1 MEGYNQ
7 EKKKSITHI
16 MILYKKKKTTKDNTK
31 KSRLINT
38 LSEVAAYKI
47 STGKPEVSLYTN
59 DKLSEKDIKKA
70 TVFTIA

>member
-16 MILYKKKKTTKDNTK
+16 MILYKKKTTKDNTK

-38 LSEVAAYKI
+38 LSKAAAYKI
-47 STGKPEVSLYTN
+47 STGKLQVSLYTN